1 MKKNRLIAFALAVI
15 CVLQL
20 TVPAFALE
28 SASDQLAVY
37 NMSATAQGDSIRI
50 SFSVTGNDIMNKIG
64 CERIHIFERSGSKW
78 VLLTNWDEDDEGM
91 SRYNGVAMAN
101 SFNYPREE
109 GAEYLV
115 MIVIFAENDAGR
127 DSRQQN
133 FYVP

>member
-15 CVLQL
+15 CMLQL

-37 NMSATAQGDSIRI
+37 TMDVTTSADTIDIY
-50 SFSVTGNDIMNKIG
+50 FSVTGKTIMNKIG
-64 CERIHIFERSGSKW
+64 CERIHVFERDGSKW
-78 VLLTNWDEDDEGM
+78 VFVTSWDEDDAGM
-91 SRYNGVAMAN
+91 SRYSGSSMAN
-101 SFNYPREE
+101 MIYCPREE
-109 GAEYLV
+109 GVEYLV
-115 MIVIFAENDAGR
+115 MVVIFAENDAGR

>member
-37 NMSATAQGDSIRI
+37 TVDVTTSANTINI
-50 SFSVTGNDIMNKIG
+50 YFSVTGTDIMNKIG

-101 SFNYPREE
+101 SFDYPREE

-115 MIVIFAENDAGR
+115 MVVIFAENDAGR